1 MRVGNHLYKLRD
13 ECVCFF
19 SYGDRR
25 PKTVG
30 GKIFSVVWT
39 LTGQVVILIL
49 TSLIAGH
56 LTTYSLKIDR
66 SLYGK
71 QVRNYLYDESVINS
85 SSALST
91 LLTVL
96 YLFVAKKWTTFRFVS
111 WKMIKIGRAEVTKN
125 TPLLINEKSTLIL
138 KHFYCSKTCFVAIK
152 FQVFLVGF
160 ELLVLP

>member
-71 QVRNYLYDESVINS
+71 QVRNDLYDESVINS
-85 SSALST
+85 SSVLST

-96 YLFVAKKWTTFRFVS
+96 YVFVAKKIDDFPFCIV
-111 WKMIKIGRAEVTKN
+111 ENDKN
-125 TPLLINEKSTLIL
+125 
-138 KHFYCSKTCFVAIK
+138 
-152 FQVFLVGF
+152 
-160 ELLVLP
+160 